1 MVIRFRSSRASVPL
15 IGVLCFF
22 VFSVLAI
29 PSTFLASPARAASV
43 TSGTCTAEVNDATGV
58 SMSVA
63 ANGDCVLTFATA
75 SSTPTGSSEFATRT
89 WTVPASITSVDVF
102 VVAGGGGGGMS
113 NGSTPS
119 GGGGGGGG
127 YSSAGTGG
135 SGIVIVRYAI
145 TAP

>member
-1 MVIRFRSSRASVPL
+1 MFRRLVSPL
-15 IGVLCFF
+15 ICLSALIVSTTVAL
-22 VFSVLAI
+22 VSTSV
-29 PSTFLASPARAASV
+29 SAATV
-43 TSGTCTAEVNDATGV
+43 ASGTCTAEVNDATGV

-113 NGSTPS
+113 NGSTP
-119 GGGGGGGG
+119 
-127 YSSAGTGG
+127 
-135 SGIVIVRYAI
+135 
-145 TAP
+145 